1 MPDFLTGLV
10 SCGNH
15 SCCEVLGAMS
25 RRQHSTAPLSIL
37 PFPSPL
43 TCGGGPGGGVHADTE
58 ESLRVGHSVLTYSWH
73 LNSFLKLCIECC
85 ALEREASIAK
95 VRAAV
100 STDTVRNI

>member
-1 MPDFLTGLV
+1 MPCPED
-10 SCGNH
+10 
-15 SCCEVLGAMS
+15 
-25 RRQHSTAPLSIL
+25 SIPQL
-37 PFPSPL
+37 PSPSSL
-43 TCGGGPGGGVHADTE
+43 SPPRSPVVGGPGGGVHADTE

>member
-1 MPDFLTGLV
+1 M
-10 SCGNH
+10 
-15 SCCEVLGAMS
+15 
-25 RRQHSTAPLSIL
+25 
-37 PFPSPL
+37 
-43 TCGGGPGGGVHADTE
+43 HADTE